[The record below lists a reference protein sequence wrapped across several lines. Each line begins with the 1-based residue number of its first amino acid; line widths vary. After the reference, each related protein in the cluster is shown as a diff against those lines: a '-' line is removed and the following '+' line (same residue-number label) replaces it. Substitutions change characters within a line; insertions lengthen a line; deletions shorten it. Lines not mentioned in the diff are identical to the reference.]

1 MTVKQKQTLK
11 EDLLIRGIKLLDIGY
26 ITTIYV
32 LGGVYAASILDN
44 YVYPR
49 INFNKN
55 IPDEKKKT
63 EQILIELIICLIINA
78 IIVYILK
85 NILQKIPF
93 PLDKKFGFDHMKV
106 KEFQTGQ
113 ILNFVLILFSK
124 SIKTKIYL
132 LQSRI
137 EKK

>member
-1 MTVKQKQTLK
+1 MTEQHKQTLK
-11 EDLLIRGIKLLDIGY
+11 EDLIIRGIKLLDIGY

-32 LGGVYAASILDN
+32 LGGVYVASFLDN
-44 YVYPR
+44 YVYPH

-63 EQILIELIICLIINA
+63 EQILIELIICLIIMA
-78 IIVYILK
+78 ISSYILR

-93 PLDKKFGFDHMKV
+93 PLDKKFGFEHMKV
-106 KEFQTGQ
+106 KEVQTGN
-113 ILNFVLILFSK
+113 ILFIVLLLFSK

>member
-1 MTVKQKQTLK
+1 MTEKQKQTLK
-11 EDLLIRGIKLLDIGY
+11 EDLIIRGIKLLDIGY
-26 ITTIYV
+26 ITAIYV
-32 LGGVYAASILDN
+32 LGGAYVASFLDN

-63 EQILIELIICLIINA
+63 EQILIELIICLIIMA
-78 IIVYILK
+78 ISSYILR

-93 PLDKKFGFDHMKV
+93 PFDKKFGFEHMKV
-106 KEFQTGQ
+106 KEVQTGN
-113 ILNFVLILFSK
+113 ILFIVLLLFSK